1 MTPTARPAADL
12 DAARALHRAG
22 KLAEAE
28 AIYRAILLAEPRHAD
43 AYYLLGIMAHQKGDH
58 AGGAALIRQALA
70 VDEGKAEYWYNLG
83 VVLVALKDFG
93 GAAAACRR
101 ALALKPDEPDT
112 WNVLGVALA
121 GLGRFEDAAAAYQE
135 AAARDP
141 ANADV
146 HNNLAAARLELGC
159 LDEAATAVDQAL
171 AARPSFAQAWH
182 NLACIRREQS
192 RCDDGLAAVD
202 RALALDPDFHEAW
215 LAKGA
220 LLGDAGRTDEAIAVY
235 RDLIARAPDCAEA
248 HFHLATDLLLT
259 GVFAE
264 GWREHEWRWRR
275 GPQQYRRRDF
285 EPPMWDGGDFVG
297 KTLLI
302 HAEQGIGDTFQFIR
316 FAALAKARGGA
327 VVVEAPARLHALL
340 NTAAG
345 IDRLVASGGPLPPFA
360 THAPLLSLPLI
371 FGTDLA
377 SIPAPGR
384 YLAADPA
391 LVRRWRMR
399 LEALPR
405 PWVGLA
411 WQGSP
416 TYRGDRRRSI
426 PLKLFAGLV
435 REGPASFISLQKG
448 PGEEQIA
455 ASGLAEVLH
464 HFAAAVDVGPDAFVD
479 TAAIIENLDLVITSD
494 TAVPHLAG
502 ALGRPVWTLLP
513 FAPDWRWLLGR
524 EDSPWYPTMRLF
536 RQKSSGDWPE
546 VIARVAVALARFAAL
561 ENGA

>member
-1 MTPTARPAADL
+1 M
-12 DAARALHRAG
+12 LHRAG

-28 AIYRAILLAEPRHAD
+28 AVYRAILSVEPTHAD
-43 AYYLLGIMAHQKGDH
+43 AHYLLGVMAYQRGDH
-58 AGGAALIRQALA
+58 AGAAALIRQAIA
-70 VDEGKAEYWYNLG
+70 VDECKAEYWYNFG
-83 VVLVALKDFG
+83 VVLVALKDLV
-93 GAAAACRR
+93 GAAAACQR
-101 ALALKPDEPDT
+101 ALALKPDEPDS

-121 GLGRFEDAAAAYQE
+121 GLGRFEEAATAYQE
-135 AAARDP
+135 AIARDP

-146 HNNLAAARLELGC
+146 HSNRAAALLELGR
-159 LDEAATAVDQAL
+159 LEEAAAAVDQAL
-171 AARPSFAQAWH
+171 AARPSFSQAWH
-182 NLACIRREQS
+182 NLACIRREQG
-192 RCDDGLAAVD
+192 RCDDGLAAVA
-202 RALALDPDFHEAW
+202 RALALDPDFREAW

-235 RDLIARAPDCAEA
+235 RDLIARDPGSAEA

-259 GVFAE
+259 GAFGE
-264 GWREHEWRWRR
+264 GWREHEWRWHR
-275 GPQQYRRRDF
+275 GPQQHQRRDF
-285 EPPMWDGGDFVG
+285 AKPMWDGGDFAG

-302 HAEQGIGDTFQFIR
+302 HAEQGIGDTFQFVR

-340 NTAAG
+340 GTAAG
-345 IDRLVASGGPLPPFA
+345 IDRLVASGGPLPPFD

-371 FGTDLA
+371 LGTDLA
-377 SIPAPGR
+377 SIPAPDR
-384 YLAADPA
+384 YLAADPV
-391 LVRRWRMR
+391 LVRRWRVR
-399 LEALPR
+399 LETLPR

-426 PLKLFAGLV
+426 PLRLFADLV
-435 REGPASFISLQKG
+435 REGPGSFIGLQKG

-455 ASGLAEVLH
+455 TSGLAEVLH
-464 HFAAAVDVGPDAFVD
+464 NFAAEMDVGPDAFAD
-479 TAAIIENLDLVITSD
+479 TAAVIENLDLVITSD

-536 RQKSSGDWPE
+536 RQKTPGDWPE
-546 VIARVAVALARFAAL
+546 VIARVAAALARVAVPG
-561 ENGA
+561 NGA